1 MIESKKIV
9 SVIDAD
15 LTNLYN
21 EIKLLKEEI
30 KRLKDDQ
37 KKLQNETNIKILSIQ
52 RTQQI
57 NAKKASRR
65 QQGS

>member
-1 MIESKKIV
+1 MITLKELTSA
-9 SVIDAD
+9 IDAN
-15 LTNLYN
+15 LTDLYN
-21 EIKLLKEEI
+21 EVKLLKEEI
-30 KRLKDDQ
+30 KRLKDEQ
-37 KKLQNETNIKILSIQ
+37 KKLHNETNIKILTIQ

>member
-1 MIESKKIV
+1 MTEFKKLT
-9 SVIDAD
+9 SAIDAD

-21 EIKLLKEEI
+21 EVKLLKEEI
-30 KRLKDDQ
+30 KRLKDEQ
-37 KKLQNETNIKILSIQ
+37 KKLHNETNIKILTIQ

-65 QQGS
+65 QQGA